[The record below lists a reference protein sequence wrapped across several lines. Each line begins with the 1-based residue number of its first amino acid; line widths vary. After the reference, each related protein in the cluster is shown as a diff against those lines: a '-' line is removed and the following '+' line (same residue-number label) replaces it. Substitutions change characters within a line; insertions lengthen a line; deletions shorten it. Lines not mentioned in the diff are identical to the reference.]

1 LRDLPHG
8 LDETD
13 LIKSLA
19 EGWGFEIAG
28 AEYRAVGGGSYHWVV
43 TVADGRRYFIT
54 VDDLDERGYLGPNRD
69 LAFEGLRCA
78 LGTALALRQKAGL
91 EFVLAP
97 EPAPD
102 GEIVRRIDS
111 RYTVAVFPFI
121 KGTSRGFYGTAPPEE
136 RAELVRMLVRL
147 HGATPAAESIARH
160 ISVELPERD
169 SLESTLQSLDSEWM
183 GGPFS
188 EQARALL
195 ADHRAHVLRLLD
207 VFDHLAGEVAASGS
221 KPVITHGEPHGGNFI
236 RTGGRLVLIDWD
248 TAGLALP
255 ERDLW
260 LVDADDG
267 AELNLY
273 SEASGRRVND
283 DAIALYRLRWKL
295 DDIASFANQLRSPHS
310 QTADAEHA
318 WRSLSMSVS
327 SA

>member
-1 LRDLPHG
+1 LRDLPQG

-19 EGWGFEIAG
+19 EGWGLEVAG
-28 AEYRAVGGGSYHWVV
+28 TEYSAVGGGSYHWVV
-43 TVADGRRYFIT
+43 TDAGGRRYFTT

-69 LAFEGLRCA
+69 LAFEGLRRA
-78 LGTALALRQKAGL
+78 FGTARALHREGGL
-91 EFVLAP
+91 EFVVAP
-97 EPAPD
+97 EPTPD

-121 KGTSRGFYGTAPPEE
+121 DGTSRGFYGSAPPDE

-160 ISVELPERD
+160 ISVELPGR
-169 SLESTLQSLDSEWM
+169 SGLKTALESLDSEWL

-188 EQARALL
+188 ERARALL

-207 VFDHLAGEVAASGS
+207 VFDQLAGEVAASGS
-221 KPVITHGEPHGGNFI
+221 KPVITHGEPHGGNFM
-236 RTGGRLVLIDWD
+236 RSNGRLVLIDWD

-260 LVDADDG
+260 LVDAGDG
-267 AELNLY
+267 AELNFY
-273 SEASGRRVND
+273 SETSGRRVD
-283 DAIALYRLRWKL
+283 EDAIALYRLRWQL
-295 DDIASFANQLRSPHS
+295 DDIASFADRLRSPHS

-318 WRSLSMSVS
+318 WRSLTMLVS